1 LLTEGPVSNQG
12 SNPALI
18 TFFKRKEGRKGG
30 KGGKG
35 REGREGREGKGRK
48 GKGKGMREEFKGS

>member
-30 KGGKG
+30 K
-35 REGREGREGKGRK
+35 EGRKRRK
-48 GKGKGMREEFKGS
+48 VRGEFKGS